1 MVRPS
6 RRDRMM
12 HNIVSQHR
20 KKSKEIK
27 EEEEKP
33 KDPEAIKNIIELWK
47 KSQEKKK

>member
-27 EEEEKP
+27 KEKEKP
-33 KDPEAIKNIIELWK
+33 KDPDAVKNIINMWK
-47 KSQEKKK
+47 KSQEKKE